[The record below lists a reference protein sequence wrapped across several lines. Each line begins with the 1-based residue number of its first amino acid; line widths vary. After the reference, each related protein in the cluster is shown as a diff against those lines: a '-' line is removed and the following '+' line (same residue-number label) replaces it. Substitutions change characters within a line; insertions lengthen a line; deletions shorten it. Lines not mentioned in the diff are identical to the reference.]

1 MKDKQD
7 NLMEKLVSLC
17 KRRGFIFPGS
27 EIYGGLANSWDY
39 GPLGVELKNNI
50 KKLWWKKFVQ
60 ERGDMVGIDAALM
73 MNPKVWEASGHV
85 ATFNDPLV
93 EDKKTHERYRL
104 DHLLEEAGVEDV
116 STMSFEQMVQKIS
129 EIGLKSPKGNE
140 LTEPKKFN
148 LMLETYLGPVKDED
162 NKVYFRPET
171 AQAMFVDFQNVLES
185 SRQRVPFGIAQ
196 IGRAFRNEITP
207 GNFIFRT
214 REFDQMEIEFFVKPE
229 EWEKWFDYWLDQQ
242 KDWMNDVGIDSTRL
256 HFIEVPA
263 ADRAH
268 YSKRSVDTEFDYP
281 FGQKELY
288 GLAYRTDY
296 DLASHQK
303 NSKQDLQYRDP
314 ETGEKYLPHVLEP
327 TFGLDRTVLAVLASA
342 YTEIDG
348 GRTTTTEAATDTE
361 VVLRIDKKIAPI
373 KVAVLP
379 LSKKVEL
386 TEPARQIVASLR
398 KRWMCQYDETASIG
412 KRYRRQDEIG
422 TPYCVTFDFDSVNDN
437 KVTVR
442 DRDTMQQDRVAIAE
456 LEEYLA
462 SRLQGAV

>member
-1 MKDKQD
+1 
-7 NLMEKLVSLC
+7 
-17 KRRGFIFPGS
+17 
-27 EIYGGLANSWDY
+27 
-39 GPLGVELKNNI
+39 
-50 KKLWWKKFVQ
+50 
-60 ERGDMVGIDAALM
+60 
-73 MNPKVWEASGHV
+73 
-85 ATFNDPLV
+85 
-93 EDKKTHERYRL
+93 
-104 DHLLEEAGVEDV
+104 
-116 STMSFEQMVQKIS
+116 
-129 EIGLKSPKGNE
+129 
-140 LTEPKKFN
+140 
-148 LMLETYLGPVKDED
+148 
-162 NKVYFRPET
+162 
-171 AQAMFVDFQNVLES
+171 
-185 SRQRVPFGIAQ
+185 
-196 IGRAFRNEITP
+196 
-207 GNFIFRT
+207 
-214 REFDQMEIEFFVKPE
+214 
-229 EWEKWFDYWLDQQ
+229 
-242 KDWMNDVGIDSTRL
+242 L